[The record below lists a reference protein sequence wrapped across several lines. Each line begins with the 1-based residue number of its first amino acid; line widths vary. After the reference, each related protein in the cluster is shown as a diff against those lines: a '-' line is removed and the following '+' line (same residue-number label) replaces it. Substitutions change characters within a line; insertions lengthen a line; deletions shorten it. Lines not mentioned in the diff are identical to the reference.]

1 MNIKNPPAIFG
12 RYGDD
17 IETELKSLIMGQSLP
32 LYRMMAYHMGW
43 LDDQGE
49 EVHMGGGER
58 IHSILCI
65 LACEALGGEITKA
78 LPAAAALE
86 LVHNFSL
93 IHNDIQDGSPERYHR
108 PTVWWVWGPAQGINA
123 GDGMHA
129 LARLSLLRQ
138 TEKGLPYELAL
149 RAVET
154 LDTACLHLCEGQ
166 YLDLTYQE
174 RVDISQ
180 DAYFQMVEG
189 KTAALMGC
197 ATELGALM
205 AAADDKA
212 VQAMSLFGRKLGM
225 AFQVQDDILD
235 LWGSENAEV
244 PPAGSLLNK
253 RKSLPIVY
261 ALKSATGAE
270 KRALGDVYF
279 KRVMDPEDIE
289 KVIGV
294 LDSLGAREFSQE
306 AADSLGQEA
315 LQALNEAGSFS
326 NSKGID
332 DLAGVARYLLTRDT

>member
-1 MNIKNPPAIFG
+1 MKITSLPSVFG

-49 EVHMGGGER
+49 AVQAGVGER
-58 IHSILCI
+58 IHSTLCI
-65 LACEALGGEITKA
+65 LACEALGGEVAKA

-93 IHNDIQDGSPERYHR
+93 IHNDIQDGSPERNHR

-138 TEKGLPYELAL
+138 TEKGMPHEQAL
-149 RAVET
+149 KAVET

-189 KTAALMGC
+189 KTAALMSC
-197 ATELGALM
+197 AAELGALM
-205 AAADDKA
+205 ASADEEAAR
-212 VQAMSLFGRKLGM
+212 AMTLFGRKLGL
-225 AFQVQDDILD
+225 AFQIRDDILD
-235 LWGSENAEV
+235 LWGAEDAEK
-244 PPAGSLLNK
+244 PPAGSLLSK

-261 ALKSATGAE
+261 ALQNATGAE
-270 KRALGDVYF
+270 KHALGDVYF

-289 KVIGV
+289 KIIGV

-306 AADSLGQEA
+306 MADTLCQEA
-315 LQALNEAGSFS
+315 IQALNEAGASAQ
-326 NSKGID
+326 GID
-332 DLAGVARYLLTRDT
+332 DLTSVARFLTTRDI